1 VSGRTP
7 GEGVCESIRVKI
19 WWGKGIPKKQE
30 EDTRREVCEWE
41 GSVRVER
48 LIICLLL
55 YVYRFVSMIM
65 KTQNKN

>member
-1 VSGRTP
+1 M
-7 GEGVCESIRVKI
+7 GEGDTPELSS
-19 WWGKGIPKKQE
+19 KKEE

-55 YVYRFVSMIM
+55 IDKVRGNMYIHLFIM